1 MMISRT
7 GDLVCLIF
15 LSFLWLSDFLTG
27 YRYEDCIDLFQ
38 VVYKLFVLY
47 TLHDML
53 IIDYSGEGVRTSFL
67 HQYKYMYF
75 YTVVCSLV
83 PSICISMYIRIIHRL
98 FRSAATSITGYYW
111 RSKQI
116 NTTYVY

>member
-1 MMISRT
+1 MF
-7 GDLVCLIF
+7 DF

-53 IIDYSGEGVRTSFL
+53 IIDYSGEGVHTSFL

-83 PSICISMYIRIIHRL
+83 PSICISMYIRIIL
-98 FRSAATSITGYYW
+98 QSLV
-111 RSKQI
+111 
-116 NTTYVY
+116 TTDDPNQLILLMYI